1 MARVFLNHV
10 VKKYGRETAVEDLTL
25 EVRDGEFV
33 ALFGPPGAGKTSILK
48 MVAGLEDVT
57 SGEIWIGDKI
67 VNDLSPA
74 ERDVAMVF
82 QSFALYPTMT
92 VFENL
97 AFPLRKRK
105 VPPNEIEK
113 RVKEIASIL
122 NISHLLDKKPGTLS
136 GGERQRVA
144 LGRAM
149 VRRPQLF
156 LFDEPLT
163 NLDAKLRL
171 HMRAE
176 LKKLQREMGQTA
188 IFSTPDDVE
197 AISMADRIAV
207 LSKGR
212 LIQYDTVDN
221 IYERPCNLYVAQ
233 NIGSPQINI
242 VEGTLVVEGGNFLL
256 DLGFTRVNLNFLS
269 DILKGFEGKSLILG
283 VRPFDINP
291 STRKTDDTPFRGK
304 VEVVEDTGAEV
315 YASVVVDSTTF
326 TVYIPRDIRLDV
338 GEEIWLSLNTKRIH
352 LFDKSSGKALP

>member
-25 EVRDGEFV
+25 EVKDGEFV
-33 ALFGPPGAGKTSILK
+33 ALFGPPGSGKTTILR
-48 MVAGLEDVT
+48 MIAGLEEVT
-57 SGEIWIGDKI
+57 SGEIWIGDKL

-82 QSFALYPTMT
+82 QSFALYPTKT

-97 AFPLRKRK
+97 AFPLKKRK
-105 VPPNEIEK
+105 VPADEIEK
-113 RVKEIASIL
+113 RVKEVAAIL
-122 NISHLLDKKPGTLS
+122 NISHLLEKKPGTLS

-221 IYERPCNLYVAQ
+221 IYERPYNLYVAQ
-233 NIGSPQINI
+233 NIGSPQINT
-242 VEGTLVVEGGNFLL
+242 VEGILVAEGGVLLL
-256 DLGFTRVNLNFLS
+256 DLGFGRINLSHLG
-269 DILKGFEGKSLILG
+269 DVLKDFEGKSLILG
-283 VRPFDINP
+283 VRPLDITP
-291 STRKTDDTPFRGK
+291 STRKTDDTSFKGRI
-304 VEVVEDTGAEV
+304 EVIEDTGAEV
-315 YASVVVDSTTF
+315 YANVRVDSATF
-326 TVYIPRDIRLDV
+326 TVLIPPSMRLGV
-338 GEEIWLSLNTKRIH
+338 GDEVWLSLSPERIH
-352 LFDKSSGKALP
+352 IFEKSSGKALL

>member
-10 VKKYGRETAVEDLTL
+10 VKKYGKETAVEDLTL

-33 ALFGPPGAGKTSILK
+33 ALFGPPGAGKTTILR
-48 MVAGLEDVT
+48 MIAGLEDVT
-57 SGEIWIGDKI
+57 SGEIWIGDKL

-82 QSFALYPTMT
+82 QSFALYPTKT

-105 VPPNEIEK
+105 VPPDEIEK
-113 RVKEIASIL
+113 RVREIAAVL
-122 NISHLLDKKPGTLS
+122 NISHLLEKKPGTLS

-221 IYERPCNLYVAQ
+221 IYERPYNLYVAQ
-233 NIGSPQINI
+233 NIGSPQINT
-242 VEGTLVVEGGNFLL
+242 VEGSLVTEGGGPLL
-256 DLGFTRVNLNFLS
+256 DLGFTKINLSHLG
-269 DILKGFEGKSLILG
+269 DVLKGFEGKSLILG
-283 VRPFDINP
+283 VRPPDITP
-291 STRKTDDTPFRGK
+291 STRKTDDISFRGR
-304 VEVVEDTGAEV
+304 VEIIEDTGAEV
-315 YASVVVDSTTF
+315 YANVGVDSTTF
-326 TVYIPRDIRLDV
+326 TVLIPSGMRLGV
-338 GEEIWLSLNTKRIH
+338 GDEVWLSLNPKKIH
-352 LFDKSSGKALP
+352 IFEKSSGKALL

>member
-10 VKKYGRETAVEDLTL
+10 VKKYGKETAVEDLTL

-33 ALFGPPGAGKTSILK
+33 ALFGPPGAGKTTILR
-48 MVAGLEDVT
+48 MIAGLEDVT
-57 SGEIWIGDKI
+57 SGEIWIGDKL

-82 QSFALYPTMT
+82 QSFALYPTKT

-105 VPPNEIEK
+105 VPPDEIEK
-113 RVKEIASIL
+113 RVKEIAAVL
-122 NISHLLDKKPGTLS
+122 NISHLLEKKPGTLS

-176 LKKLQREMGQTA
+176 LKKA
-188 IFSTPDDVE
+188 P
-197 AISMADRIAV
+197 
-207 LSKGR
+207 
-212 LIQYDTVDN
+212 
-221 IYERPCNLYVAQ
+221 
-233 NIGSPQINI
+233 
-242 VEGTLVVEGGNFLL
+242 
-256 DLGFTRVNLNFLS
+256 
-269 DILKGFEGKSLILG
+269 
-283 VRPFDINP
+283 
-291 STRKTDDTPFRGK
+291 
-304 VEVVEDTGAEV
+304 
-315 YASVVVDSTTF
+315 
-326 TVYIPRDIRLDV
+326 
-338 GEEIWLSLNTKRIH
+338 
-352 LFDKSSGKALP
+352 